1 MHLITIGDTN
11 VKTQKTTF
19 SPEFRLEKTQSVVDN
34 RYTHKGA
41 TKAMGVGYSTII
53 NWVKQLREE
62 YKNFNEA
69 KQAVISNI
77 MNYYNQTW
85 HIRTTQD

>member
-1 MHLITIGDTN
+1 
-11 VKTQKTTF
+11 
-19 SPEFRLEKTQSVVDN
+19 
-34 RYTHKGA
+34 
-41 TKAMGVGYSTII
+41 MGVGYSTII